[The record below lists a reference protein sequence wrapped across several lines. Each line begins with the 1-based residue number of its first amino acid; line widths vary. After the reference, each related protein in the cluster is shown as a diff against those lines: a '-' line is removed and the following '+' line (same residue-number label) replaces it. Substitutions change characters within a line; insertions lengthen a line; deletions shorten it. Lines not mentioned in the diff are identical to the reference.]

1 MMLSA
6 WFQDGRASLVER
18 PMPRPQPGQA
28 LLKVRLAGL
37 CNTDLELLAG
47 YYGFVGVPGHEFV
60 AVVEEAPGHDYLEGL
75 RVVADINVGCGQCP
89 RCRLGDPRHC
99 PQRRVIGIKHWD
111 GALAQ
116 YLLAPVGSLRQ
127 VPDGLPSPLAVFA
140 EPLAAALEVGRQVP
154 LEPDM
159 RLAVLGDGKLGL
171 LIALGLRR
179 QVPGL
184 VLMGHHP
191 AKLAL
196 AQAQGVA
203 TLVVHPRGAWPPPG
217 QEPFDLVVEAT
228 GHPQGPALALDLLRP
243 QGTLV
248 LKTTS
253 HLPSTLN
260 LARVVVDEIAILGSR
275 CGDLDLALDYLASAR
290 LDVRP
295 LIEATYPFAQLAQA
309 LEHARRPGALKVL
322 LRFP

>member
-1 MMLSA
+1 MLSA
-6 WFQDGRASLVER
+6 WFEDGRASLVER
-18 PMPRPQPGQA
+18 PAPRPQPGQA
-28 LLKVRLAGL
+28 LLKVRLAGI

-60 AVVEEAPGHDYLEGL
+60 AVVQEAPGHDYLEGL

-116 YLLAPVGSLRQ
+116 YLLAPVSSLHG
-127 VPDGLPSPLAVFA
+127 VPDGLPSPAAVFA

-154 LEPDM
+154 LDPEM
-159 RLAVLGDGKLGL
+159 RVAVLGDGKLGL
-171 LIALGLRR
+171 LAALGLRH

-184 VLMGHHP
+184 LLMGHHP
-191 AKLAL
+191 AKLAI

-203 TLVVHPRGAWPPPG
+203 TLLVERGGIWPPPG
-217 QEPFDLVVEAT
+217 QGPFDLVVEAT

-253 HLPSTLN
+253 HLPTNIN

-275 CGDLDLALDYLASAR
+275 CGDLALALDYLAQGR

-295 LIEATYPFAQLAQA
+295 LIAQTYPFAELTTA
-309 LEHARRPGALKVL
+309 LEHARRPGALKIL